1 MDILESLYYGLIIPA
16 ERQQRDNK
24 PYSRT
29 LERLKRSETRMLDM
43 LDKEQREVF
52 AQYDETMLNLSGIAE
67 REAFACGF
75 AHLDGGAVRPPQHP
89 AARRQRR
96 GRPAGVKPAGLD
108 TPPFGGATVHFH

>member
-16 ERQQRDNK
+16 ERQRWDNE

-75 AHLDGGAVRPPQHP
+75 ALALRISMEALSGRHSIQPPGDGEEDDPQ
-89 AARRQRR
+89 
-96 GRPAGVKPAGLD
+96 V
-108 TPPFGGATVHFH
+108 